1 MADERIAWYSQKNRK
16 DTISDTDILMVYDG
30 SKTYM
35 IPFAAIKNAIPTGGG
50 SEPDPGTGSTPDP
63 GTGSTNNWYD
73 AVQKLSVNDADL
85 FPVYDGTDAYVVPIS
100 AIRGADNLT
109 DNEVILVGED
119 GNDYRI
125 KVDVLGKAKVIK
137 DSAYTAT
144 LPNESDNTNKVYQ
157 ALIINQMWGG
167 GDLLT
172 GTSCSHSFIELY
184 NLSNA
189 ELNLRGLYIWYKSG
203 TSAWESQ

>member
-1 MADERIAWYSQKNRK
+1 MADERIPWYSQTSKN
-16 DTISDTDILMVYDG
+16 TVSDTDTLMVYDG

-35 IPFAAIKNAIPTGGG
+35 IPFSAIKNAIPTGGG
-50 SEPDPGTGSTPDP
+50 SDSGSGSGSDPGTGN
-63 GTGSTNNWYD
+63 TNNWYD
-73 AVQKLSVNDADL
+73 AIQKANANDTDL

-100 AIRGADNLT
+100 AIKGADNLT
-109 DNEVILVGED
+109 QNEVILVGED

-144 LPNESDNTNKVYQ
+144 LPNESDNTNNKYQ

-172 GTSCSHSFIELY
+172 GNCCSYYFIELY
-184 NLSNA
+184 NLSNE
-189 ELNLRGLYIWYKSG
+189 ELNIRGLYIWYKSG
-203 TSAWESQ
+203 S

>member
-1 MADERIAWYSQKNRK
+1 MADERIAWYSQTSKN
-16 DTISDTDILMVYDG
+16 TVSDTDTLMVYDG

-35 IPFAAIKNAIPTGGG
+35 IPFSAIKNAIPTGGG
-50 SEPDPGTGSTPDP
+50 SDSGSGSGSDPGTGN
-63 GTGSTNNWYD
+63 TNNWYD
-73 AVQKLSVNDADL
+73 AIQKANANDTDL

-100 AIRGADNLT
+100 AIKGADNLT
-109 DNEVILVGED
+109 QNEVILVGED

-144 LPNESDNTNKVYQ
+144 LPNESDNTNNKYQ

-172 GTSCSHSFIELY
+172 GTS
-184 NLSNA
+184 
-189 ELNLRGLYIWYKSG
+189 
-203 TSAWESQ
+203 